1 MAVPM
6 AVLVNPDV
14 AKAIY
19 HFIEKIFKKLIFKIL
34 KAVNF
39 DIAGAALQLI
49 VTNDNG
55 IKH

>member
-1 MAVPM
+1 M

-19 HFIEKIFKKLIFKIL
+19 HFIEKIFKKLIFKTL

>member
-1 MAVPM
+1 M
-6 AVLVNPDV
+6 NPDV
-14 AKAIY
+14 ANAIY
-19 HFIEKIFKKLIFKIL
+19 HFFEKIFKKLKLKIL
-34 KAVNF
+34 KAIYF